1 MNISHA
7 YTHIHTLINIYTL
20 LDRGRKE
27 ERIGEIVKHRIKS
40 IWTINK
46 REAK

>member
-27 ERIGEIVKHRIKS
+27 ERIGEIVKQNK
-40 IWTINK
+40 INLDYK
-46 REAK
+46 